1 MKGSFHFR
9 EELGSP
15 KLFRAAC
22 FLLALFLLYNPFY
35 AMLYSPAGLD
45 FSRPAS
51 HRATVGASELQHFTP
66 ANGWGYLLAGDFPE
80 TVILAP
86 LPQLSADSFF
96 AFPIFSL
103 ISPPFFIPGLWFRP
117 PPAL

>member
-1 MKGSFHFR
+1 MSGLLHFGR
-9 EELGSP
+9 V
-15 KLFRAAC
+15 FRLLKTRRWAC
-22 FLLALFLLYNPFY
+22 ISLTLFLLYNPFFVP
-35 AMLYSPAGLD
+35 MHSPSGLD

-66 ANGWGYLLAGDFPE
+66 ANGWGYLLAGDFAE

-86 LPQLSADSFF
+86 LPQLSAESLF
-96 AFPIFSL
+96 AFPLFSL
-103 ISPPFFIPGLWFRP
+103 FSPQFLGSGLRFRP